1 MSATAA
7 RLRLQSL
14 TAERLDAVEA
24 GLGVNATYMTAL
36 ESEITATRNAYV
48 MLAVTEL
55 ASLRAALAGATLG

>member
-7 RLRLQSL
+7 RLHLQSL

-24 GLGVNATYMTAL
+24 GLSANATYMAAL
-36 ESEITATRNAYV
+36 ESEIAATRSAYV

-55 ASLRAALAGATLG
+55 ASLRASLTHATHG